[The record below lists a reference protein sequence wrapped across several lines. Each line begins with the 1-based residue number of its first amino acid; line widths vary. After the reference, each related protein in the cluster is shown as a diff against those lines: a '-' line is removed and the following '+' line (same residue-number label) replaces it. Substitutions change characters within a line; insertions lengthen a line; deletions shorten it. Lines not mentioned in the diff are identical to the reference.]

1 MAVSRG
7 SVEITEL
14 VIEAGADLNAQDKV
28 GNTALHGA
36 ALQGR
41 AQAAQ
46 ALIQAGADV
55 NISNDKGQTPLDLA
69 HEQRHSRLV
78 AVLNAAGGERSGQEI
93 GGEEKSGQAD

>member
-36 ALQGR
+36 ALQDR
-41 AQAAQ
+41 VQAAQ
-46 ALIQAGADV
+46 VLIQAEADV
-55 NISNDKGQTPLDLA
+55 NISNDKRQTPADLA
-69 HEQRHSRLV
+69 HGQRHSRLV
-78 AVLNAAGGERSGQEI
+78 AVLTAAGGERSGQEI
-93 GGEEKSGQAD
+93 SGEEKSDQAD